1 MPSRG
6 APSGRRARGRG
17 GPASPPL
24 PFPPR
29 WCALLAR
36 MPPTVTRWL
45 PRSAVAL
52 LVVAAAV
59 LAWREGG
66 GADARVPP
74 PRAEAAPA
82 GKDDLAA
89 GHGAVAYQVTT
100 RLIDALATA
109 RIDAPSL
116 PAATQLLQPHWRK
129 MNAPWTHLSGVAAQ
143 IALTL
148 SLRTSRDFETQW

>member
-1 MPSRG
+1 MIVLTQRHGRKGRP
-6 APSGRRARGRG
+6 GRRR
-17 GPASPPL
+17 ASRASRSTRPPPL
-24 PFPPR
+24 PFPPG
-29 WCALLAR
+29 WCALLPR

-89 GHGAVAYQVTT
+89 GHGAVA
-100 RLIDALATA
+100 
-109 RIDAPSL
+109 
-116 PAATQLLQPHWRK
+116 
-129 MNAPWTHLSGVAAQ
+129 
-143 IALTL
+143 
-148 SLRTSRDFETQW
+148 